1 MIDRN
6 TVQKILDTA
15 EIVDVVSDFVTLKR
29 RGANY
34 IACCPFHNEKTPSFS
49 VSPAK
54 GIFKCFGCGKAGSA
68 VTFVMEHE
76 HLNYSEALKY
86 LGKKYGIEVVEKEET
101 EEDTQERLRHES
113 LLVVSE
119 FARQFYTDTL
129 FHTDAGRAIGL
140 SYFRQARGFTDE
152 TIKKFGLGFA
162 PDPRKM
168 EGTSTLAAAAQ
179 KGGYKREFLIG
190 TGLCIERNDGSLAD
204 KFYDRVMFPIHSLSG
219 RVIAFGGRT
228 LLTDKSV
235 AKYVN
240 SPETEIYHKSD
251 VLYGIFQAKSAIA
264 KLGKCYLV
272 EGYTDVISFHQAGIE
287 NVVASS
293 GTSLTQGQIRLIK
306 RFTNKITVLYDGDPA
321 GIKASIRGIDM
332 LLEEGMEVKVALFPD
347 GHDPDSFARSHSVD
361 QITKFLDEAET
372 DFIEFKHELLAKD
385 IARDPIRKAGLIK
398 EIVRTISLI
407 PDRIVRTV
415 YIEQSAQ
422 KLDIRQEIL
431 SQEVAKARRDNIV
444 SGEFEKRRSAEREVR
459 RRELEMQLPPE
470 EMTEAAAQ
478 TTRTVS
484 AKKTIDG
491 HEVPF
496 LAPYEKEILYY
507 LIKFG
512 EHPIHFEEH
521 MIVGS
526 EQPVQEITVSEYIS
540 AELENDDLE
549 FQNTIFKKIYTQ
561 YFQYRDQERDNDRI
575 VRMFANGAD
584 EQVTQTVLDLV
595 YQEYTL
601 TIKEFQKTLVPEENL
616 IGKYVPKAILIY
628 KAKVAEYT
636 YNLIMKQLGQAQQ
649 SGDVELQNELMQ
661 QIQILMMVKNQFSKE
676 LNRLT

>member
-76 HLNYSEALKY
+76 HLTYSEALKY

-129 FHTDAGRAIGL
+129 FHTDAGRSIGL
-140 SYFRQARGFTDE
+140 SYFRQARGFSDE

-168 EGTSTLAAAAQ
+168 EGTTTLAAAAQ

-190 TGLCIERNDGSLAD
+190 TGLCIERQDGSLAD

-251 VLYGIFQAKSAIA
+251 VLYGIYQAKGAIA

-272 EGYTDVISFHQAGIE
+272 EGYTDVISMHQAGIE

-347 GHDPDSFARSHSVD
+347 GHDPDSFARSHSAD
-361 QITKFLDEAET
+361 QITKFLEEAQT
-372 DFIEFKHELLAKD
+372 DFIEFKYELLAKD
-385 IARDPIRKAGLIK
+385 IARDPLRKAGLIK
-398 EIVRTISLI
+398 EIVRTIALI

-415 YIEQSAQ
+415 YIEQTAQ
-422 KLDIRQEIL
+422 KLDVKQEIL
-431 SQEVAKARRDNIV
+431 SQEVGKVRRDNIV
-444 SGEFEKRRSAEREVR
+444 SGEFEKRRSAERQER
-459 RRELEMQLPPE
+459 RRELESQLPPE
-470 EMTEAAAQ
+470 ERLEPQESAPHQREA
-478 TTRTVS
+478 
-484 AKKTIDG
+484 
-491 HEVPF
+491 EVPF
-496 LAPYEKEILYY
+496 LVPYEKEILYY

-512 EHPIHFEEH
+512 EHIIHFEEH

-540 AELENDDLE
+540 AELENDELE
-549 FQNTIFKKIYTQ
+549 FQNGLYKKVYDLYFK
-561 YFQYRDQERDNDRI
+561 YRESERDNDKI
-575 VRMFANGAD
+575 VRMFANGPD
-584 EQVTQTVLDLV
+584 EPVTQAVLDLI
-595 YQEYTL
+595 YQEYTVNV
-601 TIKEFQKTLVPEENL
+601 KEFQKTLIPEENM
-616 IGKYVPKAILIY
+616 IGKYVPKIILVY

-636 YNLIMKQLGQAQQ
+636 YNLVMAQLGQAQRE
-649 SGDVELQNELMQ
+649 GNTELQNELMQ
-661 QIQILMMVKNQFSKE
+661 QIQLLMMVKNQFSKE

>member
-34 IACCPFHNEKTPSFS
+34 IACCSFHNEKTPSFS

-76 HLNYSEALKY
+76 HLTYSEALKY

-129 FHTDAGRAIGL
+129 FHTDAGRSIGL
-140 SYFRQARGFTDE
+140 SYFRQARGFSDE

-168 EGTSTLAAAAQ
+168 EGTTTLAAAAQ

-190 TGLCIERNDGSLAD
+190 TGLCIERQDGSLAD

-251 VLYGIFQAKSAIA
+251 VLYGIYQAKGAIA

-272 EGYTDVISFHQAGIE
+272 EGYTDVISMHQAGIE

-347 GHDPDSFARSHSVD
+347 GHDPDSFARSHSAD
-361 QITKFLDEAET
+361 QITKFLEEAQT
-372 DFIEFKHELLAKD
+372 DFIEFKYELLAKD
-385 IARDPIRKAGLIK
+385 IARDPLRKAGLIK
-398 EIVRTISLI
+398 EIVRTIALI

-415 YIEQSAQ
+415 YIEQTAQ
-422 KLDIRQEIL
+422 KLDVKQEIL
-431 SQEVAKARRDNIV
+431 SQEVGKVRRDNIV
-444 SGEFEKRRSAEREVR
+444 SGEFEKRRSAERQER
-459 RRELEMQLPPE
+459 RRELESQLPPE
-470 EMTEAAAQ
+470 ERLEPQESAPRQREA
-478 TTRTVS
+478 
-484 AKKTIDG
+484 
-491 HEVPF
+491 EVPF
-496 LAPYEKEILYY
+496 LVPYEKEILYY

-512 EHPIHFEEH
+512 EHIIHFEEH

-540 AELENDDLE
+540 AELENDELE
-549 FQNTIFKKIYTQ
+549 FQNGLYKKVYDLYFK
-561 YFQYRDQERDNDRI
+561 YRESERDNDKI
-575 VRMFANGAD
+575 VRMFANGPD
-584 EQVTQTVLDLV
+584 EPVTQAVLDLI
-595 YQEYTL
+595 YQEYTVNV
-601 TIKEFQKTLVPEENL
+601 KEFQKTLIPEENM
-616 IGKYVPKAILIY
+616 ISKYVPKIILVY

-636 YNLIMKQLGQAQQ
+636 YNLVMAQLGQAQRE
-649 SGDVELQNELMQ
+649 GNTELQNELMQ
-661 QIQILMMVKNQFSKE
+661 QIQLLMMVKNQFSKE

>member
-49 VSPAK
+49 VSPTK

-76 HLNYSEALKY
+76 HLTYSEALKY

-140 SYFRQARGFTDE
+140 SYFRQARGFSDE
-152 TIKKFGLGFA
+152 TIKKFGLGFS

-168 EGTSTLAAAAQ
+168 EGTTTLAAAAQ
-179 KGGYKREFLIG
+179 KAGYKREYLIA
-190 TGLCIERNDGSLAD
+190 TGLCIERNDKSLAD

-251 VLYGIFQAKSAIA
+251 VLYGIYQAKSAIA

-361 QITKFLDEAET
+361 EITRFLDEAET
-372 DFIEFKHELLAKD
+372 DFIEFKYELLAKD
-385 IARDPIRKAGLIK
+385 IAKDPIRKAGLIK

-422 KLDIRQEIL
+422 KLDIKQEIL
-431 SQEVAKARRDNIV
+431 SQEVAKVRRDNIV
-444 SGEFEKRRSAEREVR
+444 SGEFEKRRNEEREAR
-459 RRELEMQLPPE
+459 RKELEATLPAE
-470 EMTEAAAQ
+470 DIDKGAT
-478 TTRTVS
+478 S
-484 AKKTIDG
+484 ATQPIAKG
-491 HEVPF
+491 PEVPF
-496 LAPYEKEILYY
+496 LIPYEKEILYY

-512 EHPIHFEEH
+512 EHIIHFEEH
-521 MIVGS
+521 MAVGS

-540 AELENDDLE
+540 AELENDELE
-549 FQNTIFKKIYTQ
+549 FQNSVFKKVYDQ
-561 YFQYRDQERDNDRI
+561 YFRFREETKDNDKI
-575 VRMFANGAD
+575 VKMFVDGSD
-584 EQVTQTVLDLV
+584 QQVTQAVMDIV
-595 YQEYTL
+595 YQEFTVN
-601 TIKEFQKTLVPEENL
+601 IKEFQRTLIPEENQ
-616 IGKYVPKAILIY
+616 IGKYVPKIILVY

-649 SGDVELQNELMQ
+649 EGNVELQNELMQ

>member
-76 HLNYSEALKY
+76 HLTYSEALKY

-129 FHTDAGRAIGL
+129 FHTDAGRSIGL
-140 SYFRQARGFTDE
+140 SYFRQARGFSDE

-168 EGTSTLAAAAQ
+168 EGTTTLAAAAQ

-190 TGLCIERNDGSLAD
+190 TGLCIERQDGSLAD

-251 VLYGIFQAKSAIA
+251 VLYGIYQAKGAIA

-272 EGYTDVISFHQAGIE
+272 EGYTDVISMHQAGIE

-347 GHDPDSFARSHSVD
+347 GHDPDSFARSHSAD
-361 QITKFLDEAET
+361 QITKFLEEAQT
-372 DFIEFKHELLAKD
+372 DFIEFKYELLAKD
-385 IARDPIRKAGLIK
+385 IARDPLRKAGLIK
-398 EIVRTISLI
+398 EIVRTIALI

-415 YIEQSAQ
+415 YIEQTAQ
-422 KLDIRQEIL
+422 KLDVKQEIL
-431 SQEVAKARRDNIV
+431 SQEVGKVRRDNIV
-444 SGEFEKRRSAEREVR
+444 SGEFEKRRSAEREER
-459 RRELEMQLPPE
+459 RRELESQLPPE
-470 EMTEAAAQ
+470 ERLEPQESAPRQREA
-478 TTRTVS
+478 
-484 AKKTIDG
+484 
-491 HEVPF
+491 EVPF
-496 LAPYEKEILYY
+496 LVPYEKEILYY

-512 EHPIHFEEH
+512 EHIIHFEEH

-540 AELENDDLE
+540 AELENDELE
-549 FQNTIFKKIYTQ
+549 FQNVLYKKVYDLYFK
-561 YFQYRDQERDNDRI
+561 YRESERDNDKI
-575 VRMFANGAD
+575 VRMFANGPD
-584 EQVTQTVLDLV
+584 EPVTQAVLDLI
-595 YQEYTL
+595 YQEYTVNV
-601 TIKEFQKTLVPEENL
+601 KEFQKTLIPEENM
-616 IGKYVPKAILIY
+616 ISKYVPKIILVY

-636 YNLIMKQLGQAQQ
+636 YNLVMAQLGQAQRE
-649 SGDVELQNELMQ
+649 GNTELQNELMQ
-661 QIQILMMVKNQFSKE
+661 QIQLLMMVKNQFSKE

>member
-76 HLNYSEALKY
+76 HLTYSEALKY

-129 FHTDAGRAIGL
+129 FHTDAGRSIGL
-140 SYFRQARGFTDE
+140 SYFRQARGFSDE

-168 EGTSTLAAAAQ
+168 EGTTTLAAAAQ

-190 TGLCIERNDGSLAD
+190 TGLCIERQDGSLAD

-251 VLYGIFQAKSAIA
+251 VLYGIYQAKGAIA

-272 EGYTDVISFHQAGIE
+272 EGYTDVISMHQAGIE

-347 GHDPDSFARSHSVD
+347 GHDPDSFARSHSAD
-361 QITKFLDEAET
+361 QITKFLEEAQT
-372 DFIEFKHELLAKD
+372 DFIEFKYELLAKD
-385 IARDPIRKAGLIK
+385 IARDPLRKAGLIK
-398 EIVRTISLI
+398 EIVRTIALI

-415 YIEQSAQ
+415 YIEQTAQ
-422 KLDIRQEIL
+422 KLDVKQEIL
-431 SQEVAKARRDNIV
+431 SQEVGKVRRDNIV
-444 SGEFEKRRSAEREVR
+444 SGEFEKRRSAEREER
-459 RRELEMQLPPE
+459 RRELESQLPPE
-470 EMTEAAAQ
+470 ERLEPQESAPRQREA
-478 TTRTVS
+478 
-484 AKKTIDG
+484 
-491 HEVPF
+491 EVPF
-496 LAPYEKEILYY
+496 LVPYEKEILYY

-512 EHPIHFEEH
+512 EHIIHFEEH

-540 AELENDDLE
+540 AELENDELE
-549 FQNTIFKKIYTQ
+549 FQNELYKKVYDLYFK
-561 YFQYRDQERDNDRI
+561 YRESERDNDKI
-575 VRMFANGAD
+575 VRMFANGSD
-584 EQVTQTVLDLV
+584 EPVTQAVLDLI
-595 YQEYTL
+595 YQEYTVNV
-601 TIKEFQKTLVPEENL
+601 KEFQKTLIPEENM
-616 IGKYVPKAILIY
+616 ISKYVPKIILVY

-636 YNLIMKQLGQAQQ
+636 YNLVMAQLGQAQRE
-649 SGDVELQNELMQ
+649 GNTELQNELMQ
-661 QIQILMMVKNQFSKE
+661 QIQLLMMVKNQFSKE

>member
-34 IACCPFHNEKTPSFS
+34 IACCPFHSEKTPSFS

-76 HLNYSEALKY
+76 HLTYSEALKY

-101 EEDTQERLRHES
+101 EEDTRERLRHES

-119 FARQFYTDTL
+119 FARQFYSDTL

-140 SYFRQARGFTDE
+140 SYFRQARGFSDE
-152 TIKKFGLGFA
+152 TIKKFGLGFS

-168 EGTSTLAAAAQ
+168 EGTTTLAAAAQ
-179 KGGYKREFLIG
+179 KAGYKGEFLIA
-190 TGLCIERNDGSLAD
+190 TGLCIERSDGSLVD

-228 LLTDKSV
+228 LLSDKSV

-361 QITKFLDEAET
+361 EITRFLDEAET
-372 DFIEFKHELLAKD
+372 DFIEFKYELLAKD
-385 IARDPIRKAGLIK
+385 IAKDPLRKAGLIK
-398 EIVRTISLI
+398 EIVRTIALI

-415 YIEQSAQ
+415 YIEQSAL
-422 KLDIRQEIL
+422 KLDVKQEIL
-431 SQEVAKARRDNIV
+431 SQEVGKARRDNIV
-444 SGEFEKRRSAEREVR
+444 SGEFEKRRSAEREER
-459 RRELEMQLPPE
+459 RRELEKQLPPE
-470 EMTEAAAQ
+470 EVETLPAGQ
-478 TTRTVS
+478 
-484 AKKTIDG
+484 KKAPNVA
-491 HEVPF
+491 EVPF

-540 AELENDDLE
+540 AELENDELE
-549 FQNTIFKKIYTQ
+549 FQNHIFKKIYNL
-561 YFQYRDQERDNDRI
+561 YFQFREEERDNDKI
-575 VRMFANGAD
+575 IRMFANGSD
-584 EQVTQTVLDLV
+584 EQVTQAVLDMV

-601 TIKEFQKTLVPEENL
+601 NIKEFQKTLVPEENL
-616 IGKYVPKAILIY
+616 IGKYVPKIILIY

-649 SGDVELQNELMQ
+649 EGNVELQNELMQ